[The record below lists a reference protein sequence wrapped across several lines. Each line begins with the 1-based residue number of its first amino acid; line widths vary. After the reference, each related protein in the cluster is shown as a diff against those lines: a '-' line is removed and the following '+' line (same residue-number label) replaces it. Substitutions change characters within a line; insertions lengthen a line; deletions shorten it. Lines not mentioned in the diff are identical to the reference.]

1 MFRTN
6 QNGTSTHRM
15 VSIQEVPKGFQE
27 DTKVTSNGGRPRSFV
42 EVVREV
48 TLGEGRS
55 YNLKEAPQ
63 RAKRATHRPVVL
75 SSNMENN
82 EWFQKAWIGRLK
94 NKGMFE
100 RVEEELK
107 WVVDLEV
114 NPCYWADD
122 WIIFPYLDE
131 SKAARLINEE
141 MANGSTP
148 ILELQKWSS
157 SSPQSHMGPSMGTP
171 AGCVGGGTHGE
182 GVGGHRLD
190 GGSGR
195 KRGGTAADGRS
206 ANSDSDETKT
216 GDPGDGAGH
225 HRRS

>member
-82 EWFQKAWIGRLK
+82 EWLQKAWVGRLK
-94 NKGMFE
+94 NRGMFE

-114 NPCYWADD
+114 NPCYWAND

-141 MANGSTP
+141 MTNGSTP
-148 ILELQKWSS
+148 VSELQKWSS
-157 SSPQSHMGPSMGTP
+157 NIQPT
-171 AGCVGGGTHGE
+171 
-182 GVGGHRLD
+182 HRLTWVLLWGLPPAVWEAEHMEKVLVD
-190 GGSGR
+190 IG
-195 KRGGTAADGRS
+195 
-206 ANSDSDETKT
+206 
-216 GDPGDGAGH
+216 
-225 HRRS
+225 